1 MKLLI
6 VKISSLGDVIHGFAV
21 ANELK
26 LQRPDITIDWLV
38 GDVCAELVKHQ
49 PAVRKVWPFKRGQ
62 WGGSWGSLSTW
73 SEIAGLVSSIRRER
87 YDVCLDLQG
96 LLRSGLVTLFS
107 GAKKRVG
114 YHNSR
119 EGSRLCYNVRLESG
133 ESEHAVDI
141 LLQSLAFFGAKIPQ
155 KPAFKFDIP
164 GEADA
169 AVKRLLD
176 DFGISGPPRPSA
188 MAAQV
193 GRYMVFHPGA
203 RWETKRWPD
212 EKWSELADSF
222 SKSAG
227 LPVIFTGSGGE
238 SGMVKEII
246 NGRKNLFNAAGRLT
260 LLELSALLKGAEL
273 MVTVDSG
280 PMHIAAALSTP
291 IVALFGPTSTAK
303 TGPRSG
309 GPVELVTARFDC
321 APCFKRDCGVKPNC
335 MDAITAAE
343 VESKI
348 LSLPGRNGIRS

>member
-49 PAVRKVWPFKRGQ
+49 PAVRKVWPFKRGR
-62 WGGSWGSLSTW
+62 WGGNWGSLSTW
-73 SEIAGLVSSIRRER
+73 SEIAGLVSSIRSER

-114 YHNSR
+114 YHKGR
-119 EGSRLCYNVRLESG
+119 QGSRLCYNVRLESG

-176 DFGISGPPRPSA
+176 DFGIF
-188 MAAQV
+188 

-203 RWETKRWPD
+203 RWETKRWPN
-212 EKWSELADSF
+212 EKWSELADSV
-222 SKSAG
+222 SKNTDPPG
-227 LPVIFTGSGGE
+227 LRDLPVIFTGSGGE

-260 LLELSALLKGAEL
+260 LLELSALLKEAEL

-280 PMHIAAALSTP
+280 PMHIAAAFSTP

-348 LSLPGRNGIRS
+348 LSLPGRDGIRP